1 MVTRN
6 IAIIQARL
14 NSMRFPEKII
24 KKLGDTTVLEFLVKR
39 LKKSKKIDMIILAT
53 SDNSKELINITK
65 KNKIKIFVLSSN
77 PENVLKRF
85 YKCSVKY
92 HLKDNDNIIRI
103 TGDCPFIDPKLVD
116 RALIKINEGNYDLV
130 SNTFPSTYPDGLDF
144 SIFKLRILKQTY
156 KSAKKKYDMEHVT
169 SMMYRN
175 KKIKKFNIKSPKNY
189 SKLRLT
195 VDTPQDL
202 IYLNQILKR
211 IEIKNFSL
219 KDLIKII
226 KKYKREYIER
236 NIGSKM
242 SDGYKLWGRATNIIA
257 GGNMLLSKRP
267 DNFLPLKWPS
277 YFNKAKGCYV
287 WDLNNKKY
295 IDLCMMGVGTSLL
308 GYANSKIDKAVKKR
322 IDNGIVSTLNS
333 KEDITLAEM
342 LIKLDPWSDMVKFAR
357 SGGEALAISI
367 RLARSYSKKLK
378 ILFCGYHGW
387 HDWYLSANVGD
398 NKRLDKHLI
407 SNLKVNG
414 VPKILKN
421 SSCPF
426 NYNDISDFKKKFGN
440 GKNIAGV
447 IMEVERNKKPNK
459 KFLNYIR
466 NITKNKKIPLIFDEC
481 TTGFRE
487 TNSGIYKKYKIIPD
501 IVMYGKSLSNGYAFS
516 ALVGKKEIMQQSEQS
531 FISSTTWTENVGP
544 TAAIATLTE
553 MSKIKSWKKISL
565 LGKYLK
571 NKWRNIARKNNLKV
585 KIYGIDAIPKFEIIS
600 NHFLIY
606 KTFITQEMLK
616 NGILANNIVYIS
628 TCHTKIIINKYL
640 KILDRI
646 FRKIADVENNK
657 LNPKELLNSNQA
669 SEEFKKN

>member
-1 MVTRN
+1 MVNKN

-14 NSMRFPEKII
+14 NSVRFPQKII
-24 KKLGDTTVLEFLVKR
+24 KELGNSTVLEFLIKR
-39 LKKSKKIDMIILAT
+39 LKKSKKINMIILAT
-53 SDNSKELINITK
+53 PDSSKVLTNIIK
-65 KNKIKIFVLSSN
+65 KNKIEIFVLNSS

-85 YKCSVKY
+85 YQCSVKY
-92 HLKDNDNIIRI
+92 NLKDNDNIIRI
-103 TGDCPFIDPKLVD
+103 TGDCPFIDPKLID
-116 RALIKINEGNYDLV
+116 QGLSKINNGYYDLV
-130 SNTFPSTYPDGLDF
+130 SNTFPATYPDGLDF
-144 SIFKLRILKQTY
+144 SIFKTRILKQTY
-156 KSAKKKYDMEHVT
+156 KEATKKYDMEHVT

-175 KKIKKFNIKSPKNY
+175 KKIKKYNIKSSINH

-195 VDTPQDL
+195 VDTHQDL
-202 IYLNQILKR
+202 IYLNQVLKR
-211 IEIKNFSL
+211 LKTKNFNL
-219 KDLIKII
+219 KDLVKII
-226 KKYKREYIER
+226 YNYKREYIPR
-236 NIGSKM
+236 NIGSEM
-242 SDGYKLWGRATNIIA
+242 SDGYKLWGRATNIIS

-267 DNFLPLKWPS
+267 DNYLPLKWPS

-295 IDLCMMGVGTSLL
+295 LDLCMMGVGTSLL
-308 GYANSKIDKAVKKR
+308 GYANSKIDNAVKKR

-333 KEDITLAEM
+333 KEDIILAEM
-342 LIKLDPWSDMVKFAR
+342 LIKLDSWSEMVKFAR

-367 RLARSYSKKLK
+367 RLARSYSKKIK

-387 HDWYLSANVGD
+387 HDWYLSANVGN

-407 SNLKVNG
+407 SNLKVSG
-414 VPKILKN
+414 VPKVLKN

-426 NYNDISDFKKKFGN
+426 NYNDIFDFKKKFGN

-447 IMEVERNKKPNK
+447 IMEVERNKKPDK
-459 KFLNYIR
+459 KFLKYVR
-466 NITKNKKIPLIFDEC
+466 EKTKNKDIPLIFDEC

-516 ALVGKKEIMQQSEQS
+516 ALVGKKKIMQESEQS
-531 FISSTTWTENVGP
+531 FISSTAWTENVGP

-553 MSKIKSWKKISL
+553 MSKIKSWKKIST

-571 NKWRNIARKNNLKV
+571 NKWRHLAKKNKLKV

-600 NHFLIY
+600 KDFIIY

-616 NGILANNIVYIS
+616 HRILANNIVYVS
-628 TCHTKIIINKYL
+628 TCHTKKIINKYL
-640 KILDRI
+640 NNLDKI
-646 FRKIADVENNK
+646 FKKIAHTEKNK
-657 LNPKELLNSNQA
+657 LNPKKLLNNYQA